1 MTQTYVRIIIISEHM
16 FLVYFIYH
24 SNNSTNNKVV
34 RQGNEMSI
42 KVEKIKKIFITLLAV
57 LVSFLV
63 IYAIYSSRSRFY
75 NTEIVRYSQ
84 ITIDEKT
91 DIQKIISLYDGSK
104 EKIINEI
111 KKVNNLT
118 DLSNE
123 SIYGKTIYIPVIA
136 N

>member
-1 MTQTYVRIIIISEHM
+1 M

-42 KVEKIKKIFITLLAV
+42 KVEKIKKIFITLLVV

-63 IYAIYSSRSRFY
+63 IYAIYSNRLRFY
-75 NTEIVRYSQ
+75 SAEIVRYNQ
-84 ITIDEKT
+84 VTIDEKT
-91 DIQKIISLYDGSK
+91 DMEKIISACAGDSSK

>member
-1 MTQTYVRIIIISEHM
+1 MISEHV
-16 FLVYFIYH
+16 FLFYFIYH
-24 SNNSTNNKVV
+24 SKNSRNNKVV

-42 KVEKIKKIFITLLAV
+42 KVEKIKKIFITLLVV

-63 IYAIYSSRSRFY
+63 IYAIYSNRSRFY
-75 NTEIVRYSQ
+75 SAEIVRYNQ
-84 ITIDEKT
+84 VTIDEKT
-91 DIQKIISLYDGSK
+91 DMEKIISACAGDSSK